1 MFGWYRSQIREHGA
15 LDATRLL
22 WRAGWSK
29 LRADLGN
36 KLLPGKV
43 VCPCCGWRGRRFYDY
58 IELGYSIPNAAC
70 PQCDSHA
77 RHRAFHF
84 WLRNEYHLETKR
96 GVTLLFAPEKALAP
110 VWDAAPHLRIYRADI
125 EPTRNTDILVDL
137 QRLPVADDT
146 VYLIWCHHVLEHIED
161 DRAAISEL
169 HRVLRPEAGELIVS
183 VPMKLGT
190 ETREYGFPD
199 KRESGHWRAYGDD
212 FADRLAE
219 SGLAVQA
226 VDYEMSPE
234 DRRRYGVTPER
245 FYLCRKTKA
254 ASAISGRSVT
264 A

>member
-1 MFGWYRSQIREHGA
+1 MFGWYRSQIKEHGA

-29 LRADLGN
+29 LRADLAN
-36 KLLPGKV
+36 RLLAPKV
-43 VCPCCGWRGRRFYDY
+43 ACPCCGWQGRRFYDY

-84 WLRNEYHLETKR
+84 WLRDEYDLGSKR
-96 GVTLLFAPEKALAP
+96 GVALLFAPEKALAP
-110 VWDAAPHLRIYRADI
+110 AWEGAPHLQIFRADI
-125 EPTRNTDILVDL
+125 EPTRHTDLLVDL
-137 QRLPVADDT
+137 QRLPIADDS
-146 VYLIWCHHVLEHIED
+146 VNLVWCHHVLEHIED

-169 HRVLRPEAGELIVS
+169 HRVLRPGAGELIVS

-190 ETREYGFPD
+190 KTREYGFPD
-199 KRESGHWRAYGDD
+199 KRESGHWRIYGDD

-219 SGLAVQA
+219 SGLQAVA

-234 DRRRYGVTPER
+234 DRRRYGIISER
-245 FYLCRKTKA
+245 FYVCRKAARPA
-254 ASAISGRSVT
+254 ASAPAAPT